1 MGGLQRF
8 EQRLENLISGAFA
21 RAFRSAVQ
29 PVEIAAALQRECDNN
44 AQILSRERRMVP
56 NDFHVELS
64 QVDLD
69 RLAPYDTALADEL
82 THQVQDHA
90 DAQGYVFPGP
100 IAIEFEKADDLTTGR
115 FRIRSKAQARV
126 QSNATHTQVRRA
138 RAVLE
143 INRTRHPLQPPGLV
157 VGRGTEA
164 DVRINDPGVSRRHIE
179 FDVRTD
185 VRQGKDDLKIEVRD
199 LGSTNGMLIDGHKV
213 TKAGV
218 RDGSQVRIGNTTM
231 TVRILEDDEDDRLS
245 VAWVEP
251 VSELTLFLIR
261 IAYLAILWI
270 FVLSAISVIRSD
282 MFGARVPEAA
292 RGADAARK
300 EKRGAK
306 KQPPKRRG
314 SPTHVDRDRGQQRR
328 RARRPRPTR
337 RSSSAAAATRRIK
350 LDDDYV
356 STRHARIAASGDQWF
371 VEDLGSTN
379 GTYIGTVRITQPTT
393 ITLGTQVRIG
403 KTILELRK

>member
-1 MGGLQRF
+1 VGGLQRF

-90 DAQGYVFPGP
+90 DTQGYVFPGP

-143 INRTRHPLQPPGLV
+143 INKTRHPLQPPGLV

-179 FDVRTD
+179 FLVFDREGDVD
-185 VRQGKDDLKIEVRD
+185 IEVGD
-199 LGSTNGMLIDGHKV
+199 LGSTNGMLVDGHRIQRTSV
-213 TKAGV
+213 H
-218 RDGSQVRIGNTTM
+218 DGSRVKIG
-231 TVRILEDDEDDRLS
+231 
-245 VAWVEP
+245 A
-251 VSELTLFLIR
+251 
-261 IAYLAILWI
+261 
-270 FVLSAISVIRSD
+270 
-282 MFGARVPEAA
+282 
-292 RGADAARK
+292 
-300 EKRGAK
+300 
-306 KQPPKRRG
+306 
-314 SPTHVDRDRGQQRR
+314 
-328 RARRPRPTR
+328 
-337 RSSSAAAATRRIK
+337 
-350 LDDDYV
+350 
-356 STRHARIAASGDQWF
+356 
-371 VEDLGSTN
+371 
-379 GTYIGTVRITQPTT
+379 TT
-393 ITLGTQVRIG
+393 ITVRVTEDQISEEG
-403 KTILELRK
+403 GYPGV